1 MTQLKPCPFCGNLK
15 PHIIGDIELVP
26 YAIYCSKCK
35 MVVRFMRDMD
45 RNKQFGEI
53 QETLTELWNRRTQ

>member
-1 MTQLKPCPFCGNLK
+1 MTQLKPCPFCGNPK

-26 YAIYCSKCK
+26 YAIHCSKCK
-35 MVVRFMRDMD
+35 MVVRFLQAVD
-45 RNKQFGEI
+45 RNKPFGEI